1 MQRQQEYTRLCNHPN
16 LHYYP
21 SVGHDSFINAGL
33 SEYSQD
39 DSISMQQVAMA
50 HSLLQLADAQ
60 VRPDLLRES
69 PRISHKF
76 GLKARLEA
84 NLI

>member
-21 SVGHDSFINAGL
+21 SVGHESFINAGL

-60 VRPDLLRES
+60 VTTLIYRGQAGRPVGAS
-69 PRISHKF
+69 IT
-76 GLKARLEA
+76 
-84 NLI
+84 